1 MPGRMSVAPRRV
13 LWAVVALLTGV
24 SVSVAACGSPSH
36 RERQPVSASYHPHR
50 QLHGEHHENHQ
61 CVVAHLERLQ
71 DRRLERL
78 RPLRQ
83 PRRSRGTDDHH
94 KRAMLAVGSLCAV
107 PDRTYR
113 SSLLFS
119 RDSSL

>member
-36 RERQPVSASYHPHR
+36 HDVSLSAASYHPHR

-61 CVVAHLERLQ
+61 CVVAHLERVCCVG
-71 DRRLERL
+71 RAARLL
-78 RPLRQ
+78 
-83 PRRSRGTDDHH
+83 G
-94 KRAMLAVGSLCAV
+94 
-107 PDRTYR
+107 
-113 SSLLFS
+113 
-119 RDSSL
+119 